1 MSSLSVGESQL
12 QRIIRDLHDA
22 VADLSKEHRE
32 AGEPITDDSSSLHK
46 FSYKLEYLLQF
57 DQKEKSTF
65 LGTRKDY
72 WDYFCDCLA
81 KIKGVNDGIRFVKS
95 IPELKTSLGKGR
107 AFVRYCLVHQ
117 RLADTLQQCLMNQK
131 VTSDW
136 YYARS
141 PFLKSHLNVDIINHL
156 YELNEV
162 QFDVASRG
170 HDLDS
175 EWPTFAR
182 RSLGSGVSSTHLWRP
197 PSRCSSV
204 NSLVSS
210 YSQQPQ
216 DFLPGPDF
224 SPGFLGDLGELGQLS
239 TCSAAEDLH
248 IQLDQSELRQQELLE
263 QVRRLSEEGCG
274 LRAVIKDLEGKL
286 LVSKN
291 CTHKPL
297 TDGCNSQLTTN
308 EINHQFQATA
318 GNVEVHALDQ
328 DLQTRLTVAEL
339 KNVELLGKLDGALN
353 DKSQQAAN
361 FCDSAWK
368 IQDLLA
374 KLKEVEG
381 ERLEARRECED
392 HARQAD
398 MLAQELKLQEKNVK
412 VAQEKLAAVRASA
425 EDEHDATLQQLEG
438 QQATISQLQEAL
450 SLKDKEMGNLRTRL
464 QDLEGSLEVQ
474 ERQMDDLK
482 KKAQDEQ
489 EHLQGNIRGLKEEL
503 EGQVLYLQQQLS
515 AKEAEIFEK
524 QRHQTESK
532 KDPNIQ
538 KVEDYKAQC
547 STLMELNAK
556 LLQTVKRSE
565 ASICELAQ
573 AKQAMEKEIAIVR
586 TSEQH
591 LRSRLVSVHLP
602 VEEWEQKLL
611 DENLCLEESLQRTL
625 EPGNQQM
632 GEEQVEDAHHVSRAS
647 EDTTRLP
654 LIEAQLDLNV
664 REVSRLQAEVME
676 LRSQLLVKTEERVK
690 AQALQEVT
698 EASREDLRALT
709 EQLKGQVEELNRR
722 HVAELLLCQDREE
735 TLVKERENETK
746 AYASLAAE
754 VSALREELHAQKQH
768 NEALALENAEGREAL
783 HRANTETAE
792 LGVHVC
798 MLTGQNEEARL
809 RWEGLTARLQEHEE
823 EAGAVAEKLNANLE
837 ALDEENRRLQEELEH
852 SKGFPTAM
860 MDLQRS
866 LERSQEELRALKESG
881 QDEIQAMKLQL
892 NTEVIKSQRQI
903 QAANEELDTV
913 RSQLKAELQN
923 TSALQIKLQEA
934 ETTSTLYSQTLEEK
948 TAHGANYED
957 VIRQK
962 EEEMVKLK
970 QDLSKAEEQLALAQK
985 ACQDLSESL
994 RRTTAEKQ
1002 SSDLKTSAEI
1012 DDLYRTKRNL
1022 EERLIELIRDKDAL
1036 WQKSDALEF
1045 KQKLREEETD
1055 KDGNQCPGCRSQF
1068 SLFLRKHTCRLCGR
1082 HFCYYCCNHTVSA
1095 QQGGG
1100 RERCCKDCSRQ
1111 HSAVGERHPQE
1122 DVQILQQSSFSPLAA
1137 LTSAVQGFREPDPS
1151 PKPDDGA
1158 FDIITD
1164 EEVNNVYDSDALS
1177 YTTACSPDR
1186 GHQGSDELGSSISTE
1201 DATTEDSEE
1210 LAASV
1215 QDAEI
1220 YLLKSGELTLSVP
1233 LSVEDIAVFGD
1244 GFRELFIKSSCYSVI
1259 PITVRRAGPTISW
1272 VFSSEPKSISFSIVF
1287 RESPDT
1293 ALEQAK
1299 VMIPLTRCNSH
1310 KETIQGQLKVRNPG
1324 EYTLIFD
1331 NSFSR
1336 LV

>member
-1 MSSLSVGESQL
+1 IMSSLSVGESQL

-903 QAANEELDTV
+903 QVGLNLFTKLLYIYIYSIYQTPLSRATYN
-913 RSQLKAELQN
+913 QLFWLCPLN
-923 TSALQIKLQEA
+923 VFLKLFG
-934 ETTSTLYSQTLEEK
+934 TP
-948 TAHGANYED
+948 
-957 VIRQK
+957 
-962 EEEMVKLK
+962 
-970 QDLSKAEEQLALAQK
+970 
-985 ACQDLSESL
+985 C
-994 RRTTAEKQ
+994 
-1002 SSDLKTSAEI
+1002 
-1012 DDLYRTKRNL
+1012 
-1022 EERLIELIRDKDAL
+1022 RDKDAL

-1137 LTSAVQGFREPDPS
+1137 LTSAVQEPDPS

-1186 GHQGSDELGSSISTE
+1186 GHQGSDDSISTE

-1336 LV
+1336 FISKKVLYRLSVEEAVVYDGSDCP